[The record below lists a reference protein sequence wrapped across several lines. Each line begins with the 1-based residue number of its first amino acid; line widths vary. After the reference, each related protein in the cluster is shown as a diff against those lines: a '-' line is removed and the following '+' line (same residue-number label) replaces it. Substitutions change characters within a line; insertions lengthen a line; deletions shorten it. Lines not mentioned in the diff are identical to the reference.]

1 MQGIPIIV
9 DGPNYI
15 NRVIELG
22 IKPNHIA
29 RQLSLESLR
38 EIINKKLA
46 DFDVKEKAEIVEFV
60 CSKKKF
66 GPRSQ
71 RFSEKEQEL
80 LLKRLKAEIGVYV
93 DIVDLPGSSEKG
105 VDTTISSKIEDY
117 AKEVEILILLSS
129 DRDFVPILKKLR
141 GKVKVFLVSLK
152 NDYPIEL
159 RNEAYATIFLDYRDL
174 FKYHYPE
181 FHINDFTKE
190 KCAELFSEADDRIL
204 NQLRIDWDGFVF
216 ISKKVGAM
224 ELENIKVRWETF
236 GRYNEYVGP
245 KAASD
250 DKYIEYQFKQIKLC
264 WERNASGYIDMPVE
278 ILFPDEMK
286 KSQRQS

>member
-1 MQGIPIIV
+1 MQKIPLIV

-29 RQLSLESLR
+29 RQLSLENLR
-38 EIINKKLA
+38 EIINKKLTE
-46 DFDVKEKAEIVEFV
+46 FDVKEKIEIIEFV
-60 CSKKKF
+60 CSKKRF
-66 GPRSQ
+66 GPKSQ
-71 RFSEKEQEL
+71 KFSEKEQDL
-80 LLKRLKAEIGVYV
+80 FLKRLKTETGVYV

-129 DRDFVPILKKLR
+129 DRDFVPILKKFR
-141 GKVKVFLVSLK
+141 GKVKVFLVSVK

-159 RNEAYATIFLDYRDL
+159 SNEAYSTLFLDYRDL
-174 FKYHYPE
+174 FKYHYPK
-181 FHINDFTKE
+181 FYINDFTEE

-204 NQLRIDWDGFVF
+204 NQLRIDFNGFVF

-224 ELENIKVRWETF
+224 ELENIKARWETF

-245 KAASD
+245 QAASD
-250 DKYIEYQFKQIKLC
+250 DKYIERQFKQIKLC
-264 WERNASGYIDMPVE
+264 WERNVTGYIDMPVE
-278 ILFPDEMK
+278 ILCPDK
-286 KSQRQS
+286 